1 MLIQARKMAGKNTGY
16 RSQVQVTALL
26 IDNWDKQFP
35 LKRKLYFEMWLGLGD
50 KFLFTVAQWPV
61 L

>member
-1 MLIQARKMAGKNTGY
+1 MAGKNTGY